1 MSYDRF
7 CASITDPAL
16 VAVAEHWRAARS
28 GRCMPAWRDID
39 PASIRKQLPIVWSWR
54 WDAALATF
62 IGRLAGEEII
72 AVLGTNTHGKR
83 LDEVF
88 RPDACAAVELRY
100 RRVMEEPALMHSR
113 GKVFLM
119 SGGVGEGERIVL
131 PLATDGVQGD
141 GVIGAT
147 VYRLGGR
154 GTAGK
159 AAIDHHGEVIEFF
172 PLG

>member
-1 MSYDRF
+1 MSYERF

-16 VAVAEHWRAARS
+16 AAVAAHWQAVRA
-28 GRCMPAWRDID
+28 GRRMPGWRDID
-39 PASIRKQLPIVWSWR
+39 PAAIRKQLPIVWSWR
-54 WDAALATF
+54 WDAALGSF

-83 LDEVF
+83 LAEVF
-88 RPDACAAVELRY
+88 RPDAWAAVEQRY
-100 RRVMEEPALMHSR
+100 RRVMEEPALMHSS

-119 SGGVGEGERIVL
+119 SGGLGEGERIVL
-131 PLATDGVQGD
+131 PLAADGAQGD

-154 GTAGK
+154 TTAGK
-159 AAIDHHGEVIEFF
+159 AAIDHHGEAIEFF